1 MVADRARPLAALT
14 MAAEVVINQHWALFN
29 AARRQWLLATV
40 VGLENDN
47 ATLKY
52 DSGYGMQPPD
62 NVSII
67 DVTSL
72 LTTPMRFR
80 LAE

>member
-1 MVADRARPLAALT
+1 MPKRSEL
-14 MAAEVVINQHWALFN
+14 AAEVVIDQHWALFN
-29 AARRQWLLATV
+29 PARRQWLLATV
-40 VGLENDN
+40 VGLANDN
-47 ATLKY
+47 AILKY
-52 DSGYGMQPPD
+52 DPGYGMKPPD

>member
-1 MVADRARPLAALT
+1 
-14 MAAEVVINQHWALFN
+14 MAAQVVINQHWALFD
-29 AARRQWLLATV
+29 AGRRQWLLATV

-47 ATLKY
+47 AILKY

-62 NVSII
+62 NISTI

-80 LAE
+80 LAK